1 MGQLASVFLKNM
13 TIANLYRRVGNIKIE
28 DLKNDA
34 FESVKEKAEEL
45 NREQLEKGLNAKG
58 EQIGEYGGFYKD
70 TRFNQGL
77 QTDFVDLKVT
87 GKFHKSIYAKKEGED
102 VEIFSDDNGEK
113 VQSLLRGGNGV
124 RKGGFGE
131 EIFGLTNESKEI
143 TKEMA
148 RDTIITI
155 IEEVTNL

>member
-1 MGQLASVFLKNM
+1 MPPFFIKM
-13 TIANLYRRVGNIKIE
+13 TIAGLYRRVGSIKIE

-34 FESVKEKAEEL
+34 FESVREKAEEL

-58 EQIGEYGGFYKD
+58 EQIGEYGGFYVDEREKK
-70 TRFNQGL
+70 GL
-77 QTDFVDLKVT
+77 QTDYVDLKVT
-87 GKFHKSIYAKKEGED
+87 GKFHNSIYVKKEGED
-102 VEIFSDDNGEK
+102 VEIFSDDNAQK
-113 VQSLLRGGNGV
+113 VQSLLKGGNGV

-148 RDTIITI
+148 RETIIDI
-155 IEEVTNL
+155 VKEVTNL

>member
-1 MGQLASVFLKNM
+1 MPPFFIKM
-13 TIANLYRRVGNIKIE
+13 TIAELHRRVGSIKIE
-28 DLKNDA
+28 DLQNDA
-34 FESVKEKAEEL
+34 FESVREKAEEL

-58 EQIGEYGGFYKD
+58 EQIGEYGGFY
-70 TRFNQGL
+70 REQRA
-77 QTDFVDLKVT
+77 TDGYQVDYVDLKVT

-102 VEIFSDDNGEK
+102 VEMFSDDNAQK
-113 VQSLLRGGNGV
+113 VQSLLKGGNGV

-148 RDTIITI
+148 RDTKIEIIQ
-155 IEEVTNL
+155 EVTNL